1 MRILIVDGHPDRSEQ
16 RFCHALAAA
25 YAEGAR
31 QSGHDVQV
39 ITIASMDT
47 MGMPG
52 LVYRWFFF
60 KHSVMSLKR
69 NVLELVGIRPVRETI
84 IGMVE
89 TTDHRKWLTKV
100 QALGH
105 AAR

>member
-39 ITIASMDT
+39 ITIASMDIPFLRSQDEWMHGT
-47 MGMPG
+47 AQGT
-52 LVYRWFFF
+52 
-60 KHSVMSLKR
+60 
-69 NVLELVGIRPVRETI
+69 VGCGQV
-84 IGMVE
+84 G
-89 TTDHRKWLTKV
+89 
-100 QALGH
+100 
-105 AAR
+105 